1 MDKDKKEV
9 SPYTSMYSIFHLI
22 TGLFAL
28 YLSFKCNNGLAPDL
42 LFACCCP
49 ILYIIYRFATSPN
62 FCGLR

>member
-1 MDKDKKEV
+1 MDNNKEKV
-9 SPYTSMYSIFHLI
+9 SPYASMYSVFHLI

-49 ILYIIYRFATSPN
+49 VLYIIYKFATSTN